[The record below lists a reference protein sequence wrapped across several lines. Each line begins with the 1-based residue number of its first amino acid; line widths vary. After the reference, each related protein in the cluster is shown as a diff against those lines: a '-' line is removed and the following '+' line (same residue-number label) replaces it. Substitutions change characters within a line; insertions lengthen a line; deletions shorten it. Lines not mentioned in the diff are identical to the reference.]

1 MKKKLPKK
9 KKATSAQNKLRS
21 EGAEFLVLANLLI
34 RDVEATKAYS
44 NFPGWDVLAVN
55 SKTGKQARI
64 QVKSRWAT
72 DSGNFLVKNF
82 ECDFVVL
89 VYLNRGFNF
98 GKRGRKE
105 SGIKEPQFWI
115 FPTYFL
121 KSLIKQGQVSGKLGE
136 SVSFRKNKM
145 KNQGDL
151 FESNWTQI
159 SDFLSKKDKVEPQ
172 KVSN

>member
-9 KKATSAQNKLRS
+9 QKSSMAQNKLRS

-34 RDVEATKAYS
+34 RDIQATKAYS

-72 DSGNFLVKNF
+72 DSGNFLVQNF
-82 ECDFVVL
+82 DCDFVVL

-98 GKRGRKE
+98 GKRGRTEK
-105 SGIKEPQFWI
+105 GVKDPQFWV
-115 FPTYFL
+115 FPTKYLVRFSRS
-121 KSLIKQGQVSGKLGE
+121 KSSGKFGK
-136 SVSFRKNKM
+136 SISFRKNKM
-145 KNQGDL
+145 PGAGNK
-151 FESNWTQI
+151 FENNWDQI
-159 SDFLSKKDKVEPQ
+159 TGFLDAD
-172 KVSN
+172 